1 MTSGYHGSKISG
13 SQQSFLTDTAICIVE
28 RWKKKVL
35 ATVLFP
41 SAILHRKVI
50 HVIFFCHICRTTVC
64 WNPNLLL
71 PWQRDVTTSLLYPAL
86 KLVWGK
92 GEGGLRLSYVAT
104 FGSLYS
110 FSRAFRTPCL
120 LGYFN
125 VDVIDSLI
133 SSLGFIITPFMV
145 TDRKTWKQRRKEANK
160 V

>member
-1 MTSGYHGSKISG
+1 MVA
-13 SQQSFLTDTAICIVE
+13 QFLDRNNLSWQRRPFALLNAGI
-28 RWKKKVL
+28 KVL
-35 ATVLFP
+35 ATVLFLI
-41 SAILHRKVI
+41 AILHRRVI

-64 WNPNLLL
+64 WDPDLLL
-71 PWQRDVTTSLLYPAL
+71 PWQRDVTSSLLYPRL
-86 KLVWGK
+86 NLF
-92 GEGGLRLSYVAT
+92 GGRGRGDSDSVPLPCLAPFT
-104 FGSLYS
+104 A
-110 FSRAFRTPCL
+110 FSRAFKTPCL